1 MRNRIFVTW
10 LSSPEHLSRGCGW
23 GEGWR
28 WYQEKGGNQTIEPGK
43 EVVSVAEGAV
53 DTVSYQDVTS

>member
-1 MRNRIFVTW
+1 MSVITRAF
-10 LSSPEHLSRGCGW
+10 GGW
-23 GEGWR
+23 GACGERGRR

-53 DTVSYQDVTS
+53 SYQDVTT